1 VRFKV
6 KNQAKMFAFLTVIY
20 LVLCTGLAA
29 QTAGEKMKPDEQLL
43 QEAKLLIFDKKWG
56 QAEQKLSELL
66 NRYPHSTFYA
76 QALFYKGKCLSEQP
90 GKELQ
95 AWQAFEEFLNRRDKP
110 ESLVEEAQIASLDL
124 ASNLYNRGQTSFG
137 RVLTDR
143 LNDQS
148 RVIRYYAAFKLSY
161 LSDKNLASR
170 AVPVLK
176 QLMAEEKDQEL
187 VDRAKIALLRISPES
202 FKDLQS
208 RSESGDH
215 RLIKIRIYEKGKKTA
230 SVSVNFPLA
239 LADLALQAMPE
250 EDKNRIRQKGYNLD
264 RLLDDLAK
272 SREKLVRI
280 EDEGNLIEIWIE

>member
-1 VRFKV
+1 V

-110 ESLVEEAQIASLDL
+110 ESLVEEAQISSLDL
-124 ASNLYNRGQTSFG
+124 ASNLYNHGQTSFG

>member
-1 VRFKV
+1 M

-110 ESLVEEAQIASLDL
+110 ESLVEEAQISSLDL
-124 ASNLYNRGQTSFG
+124 ASNLYNHGQTSFG

-208 RSESGDH
+208 SSESGDH

>member
-1 VRFKV
+1 LRNF
-6 KNQAKMFAFLTVIY
+6 
-20 LVLCTGLAA
+20 
-29 QTAGEKMKPDEQLL
+29 
-43 QEAKLLIFDKKWG
+43 
-56 QAEQKLSELL
+56 
-66 NRYPHSTFYA
+66 NRP
-76 QALFYKGKCLSEQP
+76 
-90 GKELQ
+90 
-95 AWQAFEEFLNRRDKP
+95 DKP

-124 ASNLYNRGQTSFG
+124 AFNLYNSGQTSFG
-137 RVLTDR
+137 RVLTDK

-161 LSDKNLASR
+161 LNDKKLATK

-176 QLMAEEKDQEL
+176 KLMAEEKDQEL

-202 FKDLQS
+202 FKDLKNHA
-208 RSESGDH
+208 ESGDY
-215 RLIKIRIYEKGKKTA
+215 RLIKIRIYEKGKKAA

-239 LADLALQAMPE
+239 LADLALQAMSE
-250 EDKNRIRQKGYNLD
+250 EDKNRIKQKGYDLD

>member
-1 VRFKV
+1 
-6 KNQAKMFAFLTVIY
+6 MFAFLTVIY

-110 ESLVEEAQIASLDL
+110 ESLVEEAQISSLDL
-124 ASNLYNRGQTSFG
+124 ASNLYNHGQTSFG

>member
-1 VRFKV
+1 M

-250 EDKNRIRQKGYNLD
+250 EDKKRIKQKGYDLD

>member
-1 VRFKV
+1 M

-110 ESLVEEAQIASLDL
+110 ESLVEEAQISSLDL
-124 ASNLYNRGQTSFG
+124 ASNLYNHGQTSFG

>member
-1 VRFKV
+1 V
-6 KNQAKMFAFLTVIY
+6 KNPKIFVFLTGIF
-20 LVLCTGLAA
+20 LVLYTGLAA
-29 QTAGEKMKPDEQLL
+29 QTSGEKMKPDEQLL
-43 QEAKLLIFDKKWG
+43 QEAKLLIFDKKWD

-66 NRYPHSTFYA
+66 NRYPRSTFQA
-76 QALFYKGKCLSEQP
+76 QALFYKGKCLSEQK

-95 AWQAFEEFLNRRDKP
+95 AWQAFEEFLNRPDKP

-124 ASNLYNRGQTSFG
+124 AFNLYNSGQTSFG
-137 RVLTDR
+137 RVLTDK

-161 LSDKNLASR
+161 LNDKKLATK

-176 QLMAEEKDQEL
+176 KLMAEEKDQEL

-202 FKDLQS
+202 FKDLKNHA
-208 RSESGDH
+208 ESGDY
-215 RLIKIRIYEKGKKTA
+215 RLIKIRIYEKGKKAA

-239 LADLALQAMPE
+239 LADLALQAMSE
-250 EDKNRIRQKGYNLD
+250 EDKNRIKQKGYDLD

>member
-6 KNQAKMFAFLTVIY
+6 KNQAKMFAFLTAIF

-29 QTAGEKMKPDEQLL
+29 QMAGGKIKPDEQLL

-66 NRYPHSTFYA
+66 NRYPQSPFYA

-95 AWQAFEEFLNRRDKP
+95 AWQAFEEFLNRQDKP
-110 ESLVEEAQIASLDL
+110 ESLVEEAQISSLDL

-161 LSDKNLASR
+161 LSDKKLASQ

-208 RSESGDH
+208 HSESGDH